1 MRGRDLAR
9 FIGSIAAL
17 LALIAAPASVRA
29 EDFYKG
35 KTLRI
40 TVGFPPG
47 GGFDANGRLLARYI
61 GRHIPGTP
69 EVIVMNTPG
78 AASATSIAHLDVNLP
93 TDGTVIDEFNFGLLG
108 DSLLQ
113 PAKTAFDFRHYAWIG
128 SIAEDVTTCFVWRD
142 DAPRTIAEMRGHH
155 YLFGDAG
162 AGSSEDLNTKI
173 LQRVF
178 KLDITEARGYAG
190 SAEVRIAIER
200 REVEGACGSWSSLPA
215 DWLTSPKF
223 HPLLRTAKSV
233 PEGMSADVPYI
244 LDLAPD
250 DNARQV
256 VRFLLAGGE
265 LGRPFIASSA
275 VPTDRIDIL
284 RAAFAATVKD
294 PDFIAEAKKLRLPI
308 SPHTGAEAVRAV
320 EQLYATPPEIIE
332 AARKVVAE
340 N

>member
-17 LALIAAPASVRA
+17 LALIAAPVSAPA

-35 KTLRI
+35 KTLRVM
-40 TVGFPPG
+40 VGFPPG

-284 RAAFAATVKD
+284 RAAFAATVED

-308 SPHTGAEAVRAV
+308 SPRTGAEAVRSV
-320 EQLYATPPEIIE
+320 EQLYATPPAIIE
-332 AARKVVAE
+332 AARKVIAE